1 MIINGQHIR
10 NALIQT
16 FLWLRNK
23 WVYHSIFWLVFF
35 ISLLFLEDQQQPLP
49 FRILIELINVFFY
62 SVLVYFNILYL
73 IPNFLTGKRLW
84 IYLLMFVA
92 SCMVMTPLKVF
103 LLYLLHSNFPEFQ
116 AVLIENQRWYFSTL
130 LLMGGSS
137 TVYSIITEWKNQ
149 EKEQAELQSKTIES
163 ELRFL
168 KTQINPHFLF
178 NTLNSLYALT
188 LKKSDAAPDV
198 VLMLSEMMRYMLY
211 ECNEPEVLLSKEIN
225 YIENYLNLEKLRLTK
240 NFDVTFES
248 KGEPAH
254 KTIAPLLFIP
264 FIENTFK
271 HGASHQIKNS
281 FIHIYL
287 EVQGNSVI
295 FTCENSKPEFL
306 PTLQPQRKSGG
317 IGLANVRRRLDLLY
331 PKKNRLDIE
340 DSPEKYKV
348 TLEVTLN

>member
-10 NALIQT
+10 NALIGI

-35 ISLLFLEDQQQPLP
+35 VSLLFFEDQQQPLS
-49 FRILIELINVFFY
+49 FRIPIEFINVFFY
-62 SVLVYFNILYL
+62 AALVYFNIFYL

-92 SCMVMTPLKVF
+92 SCLILTPLKVF
-103 LLYLLHSNFPEFQ
+103 ILYILHSNFPEFQ

-240 NFDVTFES
+240 NFDVTFDS
-248 KGEPAH
+248 TGEAGT

-287 EVQGNSVI
+287 EVRESSVI

-306 PTLQPQRKSGG
+306 PALQPQRKSGG
-317 IGLANVRRRLDLLY
+317 IGLTNVKRRLDLLY
-331 PKKNRLDIE
+331 PKKNSLDIE

-348 TLEVTLN
+348 TLVVTLN